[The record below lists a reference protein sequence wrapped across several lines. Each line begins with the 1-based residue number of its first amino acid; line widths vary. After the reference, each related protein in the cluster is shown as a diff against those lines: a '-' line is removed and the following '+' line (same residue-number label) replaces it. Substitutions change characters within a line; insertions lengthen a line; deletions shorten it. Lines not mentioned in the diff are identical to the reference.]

1 MAKQLYVNSPAVA
14 PTLAATIAAG
24 DTGVTLSD
32 ASFVPAVGNVTALIE
47 SELVLITAR
56 TGNVLTIARA
66 QEGTAAAAH
75 AAGVPMYFPLT
86 DAALRSLGVQALNGV
101 QATTRRG
108 VNLIAANGVQ
118 AAVADNAANDW
129 SDITLTETLIGGGL
143 IYPPSALTWMWANQG
158 SAARKAS
165 GSGIVIESPPSTTDT
180 VNVLYRPMPTPPFT
194 VTALIHGLMPNDA
207 YPNCG
212 LVLHN
217 TTTGAAQTFGLSKD
231 GSTIRF
237 KNWPALAGS
246 SSDAFTINMLSHIF
260 QPLWLQVSDD
270 GSTNRTYRIAIDGV
284 NFVQVYQAAR
294 TSYLTPNAVGFYV
307 DPRISATGFF
317 NCQVR
322 CLSWKES

>member
-14 PTLAATIAAG
+14 PTLAGSILAG
-24 DTGVTLSD
+24 DTQATISD
-32 ASFVPAVGNVTALIE
+32 ASFLPAVGNVTALIE

-66 QEGTAAAAH
+66 QEGTTAAAH

-108 VNLIAANGVQ
+108 INLIAANGVQ
-118 AAVADNAANDW
+118 AVIADDAANDW
-129 SDITLTETLIGGGL
+129 SSVTLSETLIGGGL
-143 IYPPSALTWMWANQG
+143 IYPPSALTWSWANQG
-158 SAARKAS
+158 GAVRKAS

-180 VNVLYRPMPTPPFT
+180 LNVLYRPMPTPPFT
-194 VTALIHGLMPNDA
+194 VTALIHGLMPSDA
-207 YPNCG
+207 YPNYG

-237 KNWPALAGS
+237 KNWSALAGS
-246 SSDAFTINMLSHIF
+246 NNDAFTINMLSHIF

-270 GSTNRTYRIAIDGV
+270 GSANRTYRLAIDGV
-284 NFVQVYQAAR
+284 NFVQVYQTTR

-307 DPRISATGFF
+307 DARISATGFF

-322 CLSWKES
+322 CMSWKES